1 MPYRYDAFVS
11 GNYYHVFNRG
21 ANRENI
27 FFSEANFI
35 YCLKLIQKYVKKYDV
50 TVIAYCLM
58 PNHYHLLLRQ
68 DSEVSLS
75 KFVNV
80 LFNAYVQA
88 VNNQLGRKGTLFEGR
103 FKHVHVDKDEYLVH
117 LCRYIHLNPV
127 KAHLVSRPEDW
138 VYSNYQEWVGL
149 RQGSL
154 KNTEFILSYFDSESE
169 YQEFV
174 IDFQVEKELEEK
186 LQKYLLD

>member
-27 FFSEANFI
+27 FFSETNFI

-103 FKHVHVDKDEYLVH
+103 FRHVHVDRDEYLVH

-138 VYSNYQEWVGL
+138 VYSNYREWVGL

-154 KNTEFILSYFDSESE
+154 KNTEFILSYFESESE

-174 IDFQVEKELEEK
+174 IDYQIEKELEEK